1 MASITISLSNEQI
14 AQLMNGHDIVIGL
27 DNGSRQPATSAAK
40 PTGATPD
47 TSFMQFFR
55 QQIARLERN
64 GCQRTAETHRATLRK
79 FADFSGHRDL
89 AFEAVDTGLM
99 EDFQSHLRGQ
109 GLSLNTI
116 SFYMRILRSVYHK
129 GVEQGIA
136 ADCQP
141 FRRVY
146 TGHAKTG
153 KRAISIEEIR
163 RLRDLQIDDAQVGF
177 ARDLFLFSFYTRG
190 MSFVDMA
197 YLQRSNIRDGV
208 LSYQRHKKGQR
219 LCIRWEA
226 SMQEIVDRCHK
237 AGQQPFLLP
246 IIRKQNGKERN
257 QYRHVQTLVNRNL
270 KEVARMAGIGSN
282 LTMYCARHSW
292 ATIARQ
298 LQIPMEVI
306 SSGMGHANER
316 TTAVY
321 LKAVDSASIDL
332 ANRQI
337 ISRITAP

>member
-1 MASITISLSNEQI
+1 
-14 AQLMNGHDIVIGL
+14 
-27 DNGSRQPATSAAK
+27 
-40 PTGATPD
+40 
-47 TSFMQFFR
+47 
-55 QQIARLERN
+55 
-64 GCQRTAETHRATLRK
+64 
-79 FADFSGHRDL
+79 
-89 AFEAVDTGLM
+89 
-99 EDFQSHLRGQ
+99 
-109 GLSLNTI
+109 
-116 SFYMRILRSVYHK
+116 
-129 GVEQGIA
+129 
-136 ADCQP
+136 
-141 FRRVY
+141 
-146 TGHAKTG
+146 
-153 KRAISIEEIR
+153 
-163 RLRDLQIDDAQVGF
+163 
-177 ARDLFLFSFYTRG
+177 
-190 MSFVDMA
+190 
-197 YLQRSNIRDGV
+197 
-208 LSYQRHKKGQR
+208 
-219 LCIRWEA
+219 
-226 SMQEIVDRCHK
+226 MQEIVDRCHK